1 MPYFE
6 ANDVYFFNSGVECRL
21 TSEALDKVLKN
32 GVDGVGSGKAGSGGV
47 VAAADASNGF
57 HPVSKDVNRFVSSL
71 FSPDTVDRF
80 DHSCPFFLL
89 MVSKT
94 A

>member
-1 MPYFE
+1 M
-6 ANDVYFFNSGVECRL
+6 ECRL

-47 VAAADASNGF
+47 VAGADASNGF

-80 DHSCPFFLL
+80 GHSSPFFLFTVRRGSVHL
-89 MVSKT
+89 PDKICRDIF
-94 A
+94 